1 MQFHSTEM
9 IMSSIRRYAM
19 LSAVGAT
26 ITLATASMAAAQ
38 DETCGAYKYHD
49 EHTGRCVDREPLLL
63 PVANASDRKSKSFR
77 ELGLR

>member
-9 IMSSIRRYAM
+9 IVNSIRRYAT

-26 ITLATASMAAAQ
+26 IALATASMAAAQ

-49 EHTGRCVDREPLLL
+49 EHTGRCVDARDKPSGKTWAEEMLAKKWAP
-63 PVANASDRKSKSFR
+63 
-77 ELGLR
+77 